1 MSEVLGWVA
10 LLLHVAG
17 GFYGVMQSYRQDLD
31 RLPRILSRL
40 LVLPAAVVISH
51 VFPWAISIPALWCL
65 SVVVWGLLLY
75 LGRSYVPVGE
85 HWSDSKP
92 AVRAIP
98 NANQDGRR
106 SSLGLPQYRHERHPT
121 ICQRQRNHLL
131 PVPAPVNVALDSGT
145 PASRRA

>member
-10 LLLHVAG
+10 LLLLVAG

-75 LGRSYVPVGE
+75 LWGD
-85 HWSDSKP
+85 HM
-92 AVRAIP
+92 
-98 NANQDGRR
+98 
-106 SSLGLPQYRHERHPT
+106 
-121 ICQRQRNHLL
+121 
-131 PVPAPVNVALDSGT
+131 
-145 PASRRA
+145 SR